1 MKSPQSKCKLP
12 FISLSK
18 KCGTLKVNSLHSLKD
33 KIVPSSESYS
43 NLSSYSVILNRP
55 LSHKLKN
62 RKWSMQSEST
72 ANSLSK
78 PKSSEIEDVY
88 ECENELNISNLSDF
102 NLEEEDDKN
111 ISFDSSFDKVETVHF
126 DEEELM

>member
-12 FISLSK
+12 LISLSK

-33 KIVPSSESYS
+33 KIVPSSESHS

-55 LSHKLKN
+55 ISHKLKN

-102 NLEEEDDKN
+102 NLEEDDKN

>member
-12 FISLSK
+12 LISLSK

-55 LSHKLKN
+55 ISHKLKN

-78 PKSSEIEDVY
+78 PKISEIEDVY

-102 NLEEEDDKN
+102 NLEEDDKN
-111 ISFDSSFDKVETVHF
+111 ISFDSSFDEVETVHF

>member
-12 FISLSK
+12 LISLSK
-18 KCGTLKVNSLHSLKD
+18 NCGTLKVNSLHSLKD

-55 LSHKLKN
+55 ISHKLKN

>member
-33 KIVPSSESYS
+33 KIVPSSESYI

-55 LSHKLKN
+55 ISHKLKN

>member
-12 FISLSK
+12 LISLSK

-55 LSHKLKN
+55 ISHKLKN

-78 PKSSEIEDVY
+78 PKRSEIEDVY

-102 NLEEEDDKN
+102 NLEEDDKN
-111 ISFDSSFDKVETVHF
+111 ISFDSSFDEVETVHF

>member
-1 MKSPQSKCKLP
+1 MP
-12 FISLSK
+12 
-18 KCGTLKVNSLHSLKD
+18 
-33 KIVPSSESYS
+33 E
-43 NLSSYSVILNRP
+43 
-55 LSHKLKN
+55 
-62 RKWSMQSEST
+62 
-72 ANSLSK
+72 
-78 PKSSEIEDVY
+78 EIEDVY

>member
-12 FISLSK
+12 LISLSK

-43 NLSSYSVILNRP
+43 NLSSVILNRP
-55 LSHKLKN
+55 ISHKLKN

-102 NLEEEDDKN
+102 NLEEDDKN
-111 ISFDSSFDKVETVHF
+111 ISFDSSFDEVETVHF